1 MLCCV
6 DMRMSGSLKKLD
18 VSVPNPECLV
28 GFESLG
34 GGEGEGMSRGLWLRL
49 RDSSRRVRAF
59 PSLLGGEDCI
69 ACSLVVSRLRQAREQ
84 ADLWV
89 YLGYGEKMLRR
100 NCWSKKTTTNSQ
112 SSRCGIGRRGARGES
127 AMRN

>member
-1 MLCCV
+1 MCQALIFFAVERMRGYCGSVLVSSSILCCV

-18 VSVPNPECLV
+18 VSVPKPECLV

-49 RDSSRRVRAF
+49 RESSRRVRAF

-69 ACSLVVSRLRQAREQ
+69 ACRWCCCGSFVDIRVA
-84 ADLWV
+84 
-89 YLGYGEKMLRR
+89 
-100 NCWSKKTTTNSQ
+100 
-112 SSRCGIGRRGARGES
+112 SSIRI
-127 AMRN
+127 